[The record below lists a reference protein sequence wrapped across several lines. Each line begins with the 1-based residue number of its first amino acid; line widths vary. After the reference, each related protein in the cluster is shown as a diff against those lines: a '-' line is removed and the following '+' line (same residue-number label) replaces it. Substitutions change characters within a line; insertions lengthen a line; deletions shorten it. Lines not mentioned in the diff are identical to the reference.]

1 MIGNTMLNTFFTF
14 YKILYMKHIC
24 EIIYNK
30 NPVKYGNIKG
40 ICRITGKQSE
50 GFSFESWV
58 RKTFNDH
65 AFLKNGT
72 IISNE
77 ALFCF
82 DEASELIQ
90 KKTGKEKK
98 QRFRTY
104 SHIIDNSGDWHCLT
118 KANKREIYNFIIK
131 DAQVVCLTET
141 GQKHI
146 LFKHKIGF
154 WQLDELFITPD
165 IVLFKFLHKNM
176 CELMRLGFSQAEII
190 ENSYRQHNINKCGL
204 KIWYDIESKIKTY
217 RGKGIF
223 DFVSFMLFTDEII
236 EYKKNEVKQ
245 EKKNVEQL
253 KLF

>member
-1 MIGNTMLNTFFTF
+1 
-14 YKILYMKHIC
+14 MKHIC
-24 EIIYNK
+24 EIIYK
-30 NPVKYGNIKG
+30 ENPVKYGNIKG
-40 ICRITGKQSE
+40 ICRITGNKSQ
-50 GFSFESWV
+50 GLLFDKWV
-58 RKTFNDH
+58 KKTFNDH
-65 AFLKNGT
+65 GFLKSGT

-104 SHIIDNSGDWHCLT
+104 SHIVDNLGNWHCLT
-118 KANKREIYNFIIK
+118 KANKREIYDFIIN
-131 DAQVVCLTET
+131 DAKVVCLTET

-146 LFKHKIGF
+146 FFKHKLGF

-165 IVLFKFLHKNM
+165 IELFKFLHKNM

-190 ENSYRQHNINKCGL
+190 ENKYRQHNIKKMEL
-204 KIWYDIESKIKTY
+204 KIWYDIETKIKAY

-223 DFVSFMLFTDEII
+223 DFVSFMLFTDEIVNYEI
-236 EYKKNEVKQ
+236 TKKNT
-245 EKKNVEQL
+245 KKMETKSNNVVATQL
-253 KLF
+253 SLF